1 MGIIQQTST
10 VNFINFKKQKFWV
23 PGSQS
28 MQCLLINMYNT
39 HVVSKHNQLAFANR
53 HTYYNKDKNKNYL
66 F

>member
-28 MQCLLINMYNT
+28 MQCFLIKQTKLSYT
-39 HVVSKHNQLAFANR
+39 CSIQ
-53 HTYYNKDKNKNYL
+53 T
-66 F
+66 